1 MMNQHHVMFLT
12 QVVLDVG
19 SGVGILS
26 LLAAK
31 AGAKMVSQKHRNA
44 GIHCLP
50 LTQVYAL
57 ELPGMADLAE
67 QVAHLNTS
75 RIQVLLPLTHVTVNL
90 SRHFVLFEGCSR

>member
-1 MMNQHHVMFLT
+1 MTNEHIFISLT

-31 AGAKMVSQKHRNA
+31 AGAKMVSRNQIKQA
-44 GIHCLP
+44 FIAI
-50 LTQVYAL
+50 QVYAL

-75 RIQVLLPLTHVTVNL
+75 RIQVLLLLICVPLNL
-90 SRHFVLFEGCSR
+90 SYYFVLCKGGSR

>member
-1 MMNQHHVMFLT
+1 MNNEHIVISLT

-31 AGAKMVSQKHRNA
+31 AGAKMVSQNQIRQAFTAN
-44 GIHCLP
+44 
-50 LTQVYAL
+50 QVYAL

-75 RIQVLLPLTHVTVNL
+75 RIQVLLPLNLICVLLNL
-90 SRHFVLFEGCSR
+90 S